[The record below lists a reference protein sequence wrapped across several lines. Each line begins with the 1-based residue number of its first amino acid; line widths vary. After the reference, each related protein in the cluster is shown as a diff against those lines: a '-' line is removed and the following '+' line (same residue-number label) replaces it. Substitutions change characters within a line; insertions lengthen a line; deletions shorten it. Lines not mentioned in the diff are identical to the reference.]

1 MPWILMATLVIKVTP
16 LSPCSIED
24 HQENA
29 TDLTDRPRSLK
40 ITSTP

>member
-1 MPWILMATLVIKVTP
+1 MATSGRQGHAII
-16 LSPCSIED
+16 SEIED
-24 HQENA
+24 PQENA